1 VPKWLETALALLG
14 ASSIMSCIIWFLTRP
29 KLSIELDVDLE
40 GGPPATLGCFLTN
53 QPITQKL
60 AVSIGIQRKDAV
72 VTFLSFRISDVDLV
86 ENNEIAWVT
95 VAAGQSPAVITCS
108 HQSQYFPIVTI
119 HPDDGR
125 VRVVRE
131 GLQLPPLEEGKYL
144 AVVQVEMEGR
154 LQHRSRFFHVTTWAP
169 FAFWVG
175 PTSRAGPKIPN
186 FHE

>member
-1 VPKWLETALALLG
+1 MPKWLETALAILG
-14 ASSIMSCIIWFLTRP
+14 ASSIVSFIIWIWTRP

-40 GGPPATLGCFLTN
+40 REPPTTLGCFLAN

-60 AVSIGIQRKDAV
+60 ASSIGIQRKDAV
-72 VTFLSFRISDVDLV
+72 ITFLSFRVSDVDLV
-86 ENNEIAWVT
+86 ENNEIAWEI
-95 VAAGQSPAVITCS
+95 VAAGQSPAVIPCS
-108 HQSQYFPIVTI
+108 YQSHYFPIVTI
-119 HPDDGR
+119 HTNDGR

-154 LQHRSRFFHVTTWAP
+154 LQHCSRFFHVTTWPP

-175 PTSRAGPKIPN
+175 PTIRSRP
-186 FHE
+186 EVLS